1 MNLNLKNFSL
11 LIKTIISKFN
21 KDIVITSGKVD
32 IKQLNIIKNYYFKQ
46 LKKDIFISDKFKNKL
61 TFIGNTDFRDLEYIV
76 KKSKEVICCEGAISH
91 VSNAFDKKT
100 LALINDLKIAKF
112 WTSHMKNLT
121 LIKRDNIV
129 KICKRISL
137 I

>member
-11 LIKTIISKFN
+11 LIKTIIIKFN
-21 KDIVITSGKVD
+21 KDIIITTGKVD
-32 IKQLNIIKNYYFKQ
+32 IKQFDLIKNHYFKQ
-46 LKKDIFISDKFKNKL
+46 LKKNIFISDKFKNKL
-61 TFIGNTDFRDLEYIV
+61 TFIDNTDFRDLEYIV
-76 KKSKEVICCEGAISH
+76 NKSKEVICCEGAISH

-100 LALINDLKIAKF
+100 LALINNHNTAKF

-121 LIKRDNIV
+121 LLKRDSII
-129 KICKRISL
+129 KICKQISL